1 MRLTVGLVLLAVAA
15 LPRAAWAEERW
26 LGCRFTESGKSRTF
40 VMVFDDLRGLASIA
54 EAGSLIAGTGTT
66 INYQSLRT
74 RFPDFGVTYS
84 RNDGSLSVSP
94 PTGGLL
100 TGECRRIA
108 PPPGAPPLQ

>member
-1 MRLTVGLVLLAVAA
+1 MRLAVGLSVLALAV

-26 LGCRFTESGKSRTF
+26 LGCRFMESGKPRTF
-40 VMVFDDLRGLASIA
+40 VMVFDDLRGIASLL
-54 EAGSLIAGTGTT
+54 EGGSLVAGAGTT

-94 PTGGLL
+94 QTGGLVS
-100 TGECRRIA
+100 GECRRITA
-108 PPPGAPPLQ
+108 PAGAPPLQ